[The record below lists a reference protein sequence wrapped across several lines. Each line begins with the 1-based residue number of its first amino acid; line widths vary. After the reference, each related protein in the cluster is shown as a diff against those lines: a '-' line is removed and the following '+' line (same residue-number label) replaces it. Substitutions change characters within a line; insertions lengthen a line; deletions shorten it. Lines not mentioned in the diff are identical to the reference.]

1 MSRWI
6 KVIGLGWML
15 MAGQAGAFVLE
26 TSQGPYDLKQH
37 AGKWV
42 VVNYWATWCPPC
54 LEEIPQ
60 LEFFH
65 DAHKDTDAVVIGV
78 NYEKIKSAALK
89 DFMDTQMMT
98 YPNVHQNPTPSGET
112 PFGRSIRGLPTTVMI
127 SPKGEVKAFHTGQV
141 DGEMLEKF
149 IARHTQ

>member
-1 MSRWI
+1 MIRSLLFAFGI
-6 KVIGLGWML
+6 LLSGGS
-15 MAGQAGAFVLE
+15 QAFVLE
-26 TSQGPYDLKQH
+26 TQQGAVDLKAY

-78 NYEKIKSAALK
+78 NYEKISANQLK
-89 DFMDTQMMT
+89 DFMDEQMMS
-98 YPNVHQNPTPSGET
+98 YPSYQQNPTRKGET
-112 PFGRSIRGLPTTVMI
+112 PFGRAIRGLPTTVMI
-127 SPKGEVKAFHTGQV
+127 SPKGEVMAFHTGQV

-149 IARHTQ
+149 IARHAQ